1 MKLMTVIG
9 ARPQFVKAAVVSHAL
24 ASAGIEEVLV
34 HTGQHFDKNMSDVF
48 FDELGMSQPAHNLG
62 IGGGSHGEN
71 TGRMIEAIE
80 KLLVSTR
87 PDGVLVFG
95 DTDSTLAAALA
106 AVKVHCPVAHVE
118 AGLRSFNRR
127 MPEEINRV
135 LTDHASDLL
144 FAPTDGAV
152 ANLIKEG
159 VDQIKVKLVGD
170 VMYDA
175 ALHYGQVALEKSSVL
190 TRLGLDGRNYVL
202 ATVHRAENTDD
213 ASKLKVIVDALS
225 SLGLPC
231 VLPVH
236 PRTRKKMSELNLCV
250 GSNVILIDPVGYLD
264 MVRLEKSADLILTD
278 SGGVQK
284 EAFFHRIPCVTL
296 RGETEWTELVAA
308 GWNVLCPPDSVDAV
322 VSAVE
327 SSRKRL
333 GSDIAPYGR
342 GDASNLIAIEILA
355 MRFG

>member
-9 ARPQFVKAAVVSHAL
+9 ARPQFVKAAVVSRAL
-24 ASAGIEEVLV
+24 KSAGIEEVLV

-48 FDELGMSQPAHNLG
+48 FDELGMSRPVHNLG

-80 KLLVSTR
+80 KLLVSAK

-95 DTDSTLAAALA
+95 DTDSTLAATLA
-106 AVKVHCPVAHVE
+106 AVKVHCPVAHIE
-118 AGLRSFNRR
+118 AGLRSLNRR

-144 FAPTDGAV
+144 FAPTIGAV
-152 ANLIKEG
+152 ENLIKEG
-159 VDQIKVKLVGD
+159 IEQKKIKLVGD

-175 ALHYGQVALEKSSVL
+175 ALYYGQIAEEKSDVL
-190 TRLGLDGRNYVL
+190 SRLGLEGREYIL
-202 ATVHRAENTDD
+202 ATVHRADNTD
-213 ASKLKVIVDALS
+213 SLTKLNVIIGALG

-236 PRTRKKMSELNLCV
+236 PRTRKKMEGWGLV
-250 GSNVILIDPVGYLD
+250 AGDNVILIDPVGYLD
-264 MVRLEKSADLILTD
+264 MVRLEKSASLILTD

-296 RGETEWTELVAA
+296 RGETEWNELVAA
-308 GWNVLCPPDSVDAV
+308 GWNVLCPPDSVAAV
-322 VSAVE
+322 VSAVQ
-327 SSRKRL
+327 SSRHRL
-333 GSDIAPYGR
+333 GDEIAPYGR
-342 GDASNLIAIEILA
+342 GDASKLIAEEIVSL
-355 MRFG
+355 RFS

>member
-9 ARPQFVKAAVVSHAL
+9 ARPQFVKAAVVSRAL
-24 ASAGIEEVLV
+24 ELAGIEEVLV

-48 FDELGMSQPAHNLG
+48 FDELGMSRPVYNLG

-80 KLLVSTR
+80 KLLVSAKT
-87 PDGVLVFG
+87 DGVLVFG
-95 DTDSTLAAALA
+95 DTDSTLAATLA
-106 AVKVHCPVAHVE
+106 AVKVHCPVAHIE
-118 AGLRSFNRR
+118 AGLRSLNRR

-144 FAPTDGAV
+144 FAPTVGAV
-152 ANLIKEG
+152 ENLIKEG
-159 VDQIKVKLVGD
+159 IEQEKIKLVGD

-175 ALHYGQVALEKSSVL
+175 ALYYGQIAEEKSDVL
-190 TRLGLDGRNYVL
+190 ARLGLEGREYIL
-202 ATVHRAENTDD
+202 ATVHRADNTDSL
-213 ASKLKVIVDALS
+213 SKLKVVINALG

-236 PRTRKKMSELNLCV
+236 PRTRKKMEEWGLV
-250 GSNVILIDPVGYLD
+250 AGSNVILIDPVGYLD
-264 MVRLEKSADLILTD
+264 MVRLEKSASLILTD

-296 RGETEWTELVAA
+296 RGETEWNELVAA
-308 GWNVLCPPDSVDAV
+308 GWNVLCPPDSVAAV
-322 VSAVE
+322 VSAVQ
-327 SSRKRL
+327 SSLNRV
-333 GSDIAPYGR
+333 GDEIAPYGR
-342 GDASNLIAIEILA
+342 GDASTLIAEEIVSL
-355 MRFG
+355 RFS